1 MDSLC
6 AQQKRNYS
14 YVCGLMSMLVR
25 ISTGRKGTGELAA
38 SRNAILISTSQLVIF
53 APQVVQCQA
62 LDALETFLNVY
73 SPESVDIGRF
83 MRNMLIVV
91 SKVTQ
96 QFSCLFYCLGYF
108 LASKRQN
115 CAFGNNSDDERI
127 CT

>member
-1 MDSLC
+1 
-6 AQQKRNYS
+6 
-14 YVCGLMSMLVR
+14 MLVR

-96 QFSCLFYCLGYF
+96 HFSSLFYCLGYF

-115 CAFGNNSDDERI
+115 CSFGNNGDDERI
-127 CT
+127 CP